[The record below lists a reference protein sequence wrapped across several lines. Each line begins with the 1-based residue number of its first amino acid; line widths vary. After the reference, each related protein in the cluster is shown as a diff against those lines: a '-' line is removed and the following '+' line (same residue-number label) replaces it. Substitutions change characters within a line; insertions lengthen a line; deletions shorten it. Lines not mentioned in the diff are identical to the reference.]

1 MEMEGWERVQLPL
14 MADLVLECTAGLMA
28 HITHMLMPSDKG
40 ARTRH
45 LYEYWH
51 AEHDTGPTKTS
62 AEHRG
67 CPAVRP
73 HLVLGVGVVLESDD
87 NRKGAGLEA
96 TVPDG
101 LDADLQGMGC
111 RGRGLS

>member
-1 MEMEGWERVQLPL
+1 
-14 MADLVLECTAGLMA
+14 
-28 HITHMLMPSDKG
+28 MPSYKG

-67 CPAVRP
+67 CPTVRA

-101 LDADLQGMGC
+101 LDAGLQGMGC
-111 RGRGLS
+111 RGRGVETTVPGDLNADVNGAQKMKYC